1 MARDAQ
7 ATALYVR
14 APARGDPYAA
24 ADPLPFAWSQRGR
37 LQQSG
42 SAPLAELAPMLARSE
57 RVVLLLAASDVTLL
71 NIPVPPLPASRL
83 QAALPALVEER
94 IIGDP
99 ADCAIAAGPDVEGRR
114 TIAVVDHDWL
124 QSWVAT
130 LRQQGAR
137 RIVAHPMQLCLP
149 LPAASVSAALLEHPG
164 TPQLALRLSADD
176 GIGLPA
182 IVDDAAQLPDAV
194 AELLATFAHGQAVQ
208 LSVPA
213 AYAPQ
218 FQAWAQAHPDSG
230 IDFVDED
237 WATWIEGATRLEL
250 DLVRGVAAGGERGI
264 DWRRW
269 RWPLALAAACL
280 LFNVIALNWD
290 WWRLRSEG
298 VRLQEGMVSLYRRTF
313 PNEQQVVDPL
323 AQMRQK
329 AALARQSAGELAPGD
344 FLALSAALGDA
355 WGGTVADPRAI
366 AGLEYR
372 DATLNVRL
380 KQGAQ
385 VSLDTVRPALA
396 SRRIEAAPS
405 PADPGLWQI
414 RSAP

>member
-1 MARDAQ
+1 MPRDAQ
-7 ATALYVR
+7 ATALYLR
-14 APARGDPYAA
+14 APARGGTQSA
-24 ADPLPFAWSQRGR
+24 ADALPFAWSQRGR

-42 SAPLAELAPMLARSE
+42 SAPLAELAAMLARSE

-71 NIPVPPLPASRL
+71 NLPVPPLPSSRL

-99 ADCAIAAGPDVEGRR
+99 ADCAIAAGPEVDGRR
-114 TIAVVDHDWL
+114 TIAVVDRQWL
-124 QSWVAT
+124 QSWAAA
-130 LRQQGAR
+130 LRQHGAR
-137 RIVAHPMQLCLP
+137 RIVAQPMQLCLP
-149 LPAASVSAALLEHPG
+149 LPAGHASAALLESPG
-164 TPQLALRLSADD
+164 LPQLALRLSADD
-176 GIGLPA
+176 GIGLPVVA
-182 IVDDAAQLPDAV
+182 DDDTQLADAV
-194 AELLATFAHGQAVQ
+194 AELLVTFAPGQAVQ

-213 AYAPQ
+213 VYAPHLS
-218 FQAWAQAHPDSG
+218 AWAQAHPDSG

-237 WATWIEGATRLEL
+237 WAAWIEGATRLEL
-250 DLVRGVAAGGERGI
+250 DLMRGAAAGGEHGI

-269 RWPLALAAACL
+269 RVPLALAAACL

-298 VRLQEGMVSLYRRTF
+298 VRLQDGMAALYLRTF
-313 PNEQQVVDPL
+313 PEEQQVVDPL

-329 AALARQSAGELAPGD
+329 VTRARQSGGELAPDD

-355 WGGTVADPRAI
+355 WGGSGADPRAI
-366 AGLEYR
+366 AGLDYR

-380 KQGAQ
+380 KPGTQ
-385 VSLDTVRPALA
+385 VSLDAVRPALA
-396 SRRIEAAPS
+396 ARRIEAQPS
-405 PADPGLWQI
+405 PADPAVWQI

>member
-7 ATALYVR
+7 STVLYLR
-14 APARGDPYAA
+14 APARGGPRDDG
-24 ADPLPFAWSQRGR
+24 DPLPFAWSQRGR

-42 SAPLAELAPMLARSE
+42 SAPLAELAPMLSRSE

-71 NIPVPPLPASRL
+71 NLPVPPLPASRL

-99 ADCAIAAGPDVEGRR
+99 ADCAIAAGPDVGGRR
-114 TIAVVDHDWL
+114 LVAVVDHHWL
-124 QSWVAT
+124 QSWVAA
-130 LRQQGAR
+130 LRQHGAR
-137 RIVAHPMQLCLP
+137 RIAAQPMQLCLP
-149 LPAASVSAALLEHPG
+149 LPAGSVSAALLEHPG
-164 TPQLALRLSADD
+164 ALQLALRMSADD
-176 GIGLPA
+176 GIGLA
-182 IVDDAAQLPDAV
+182 VAVDDESQLGDAV

-213 AYAPQ
+213 ARAPV
-218 FQAWAQAHPDSG
+218 FQAFAQAHPDSG
-230 IDFVDED
+230 IDFIDED
-237 WATWIEGATRLEL
+237 WAAWIEGSTRLEL
-250 DLVRGVAAGGERGI
+250 DLVRGMAAGGERGI

-269 RWPLALAAACL
+269 RWPLVLAAACL
-280 LFNVIALNWD
+280 LLNVMAINWD

-298 VRLQEGMVSLYRRTF
+298 LRLQDGMVALYRRTF

-329 AALARQSAGELAPGD
+329 VARVRQSGGEPAPDD

-355 WGGTVADPRAI
+355 WSGAVADPRAV
-366 AGLEYR
+366 AGLDYR

-380 KQGAQ
+380 RQGAQ
-385 VSLDTVRPALA
+385 VSLDAVRPALA
-396 SRRIEAAPS
+396 ARRVEASPS
-405 PADPGLWQI
+405 PADPAVWQV

>member
-1 MARDAQ
+1 MPRDAQ
-7 ATALYVR
+7 ATALYLRV
-14 APARGDPYAA
+14 PARGGTRAA
-24 ADPLPFAWSQRGR
+24 ADALPFAWSQRGR

-42 SAPLAELAPMLARSE
+42 SAPLAELAAMLARSE

-71 NIPVPPLPASRL
+71 NLPVPPLPSSRL

-99 ADCAIAAGPDVEGRR
+99 ADCAIAAGPEVDGRR
-114 TIAVVDHDWL
+114 TIAVVDRQWL
-124 QSWVAT
+124 QSWAAA
-130 LRQQGAR
+130 LRQHGAR
-137 RIVAHPMQLCLP
+137 RIVAQPMQLCLP
-149 LPAASVSAALLEHPG
+149 LPAGHVSAALLESPG
-164 TPQLALRLSADD
+164 LPQLALRLSADD
-176 GIGLPA
+176 GIGLA
-182 IVDDAAQLPDAV
+182 VATDDDTQLADAV
-194 AELLATFAHGQAVQ
+194 AELLATFAPGQAVQ

-213 AYAPQ
+213 VYAPYLS
-218 FQAWAQAHPDSG
+218 AWAQAHPDSG

-237 WATWIEGATRLEL
+237 WAAWIEGATRLEL
-250 DLVRGVAAGGERGI
+250 DLMRGAAAGGEHGI

-269 RWPLALAAACL
+269 RVPLALAAACL

-298 VRLQEGMVSLYRRTF
+298 VRLQDGMAALYLRTF
-313 PNEQQVVDPL
+313 PQEQQVVDPL

-329 AALARQSAGELAPGD
+329 VTRARQSGGELVPDD

-355 WGGTVADPRAI
+355 WGGSSADPRAI
-366 AGLEYR
+366 AGLDYR

-380 KQGAQ
+380 KPGTQ
-385 VSLDTVRPALA
+385 VSLDAVRPALA
-396 SRRIEAAPS
+396 ARRIEAEPS
-405 PADPGLWQI
+405 PADPAVWQI